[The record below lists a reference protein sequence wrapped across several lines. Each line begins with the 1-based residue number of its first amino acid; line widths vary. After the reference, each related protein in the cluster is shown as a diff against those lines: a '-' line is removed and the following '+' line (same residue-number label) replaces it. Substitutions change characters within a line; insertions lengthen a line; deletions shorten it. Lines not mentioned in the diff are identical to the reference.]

1 MSKEMREQ
9 MDHFN
14 KFKLTESENLNKS
27 DVRSSENIKEDFDP
41 NYNFGR
47 YILIL
52 DSIDY
57 DIKTSLLIIQ
67 DEDEDELNKFINS
80 FEKEVTGGS
89 SKIKVIIDTTNMKYY
104 DGDSWKQT
112 SLITWS
118 QYIGDY
124 GF

>member
-1 MSKEMREQ
+1 MGKHI
-9 MDHFN
+9 DT
-14 KFKLTESENLNKS
+14 FKRKMLENQ
-27 DVRSSENIKEDFDP
+27 
-41 NYNFGR
+41 NYNYGR

-57 DIKTSLLIIQ
+57 DIKSSLLIIQ
-67 DEDEDELNKFINS
+67 DEDELNKFMKS
-80 FEKEVTGGS
+80 FEKEVGDS
-89 SKIKVIIDTTNMKYY
+89 SKIKVILDTTNMKYY

>member
-1 MSKEMREQ
+1 MENEMRKHI
-9 MDHFN
+9 DT
-14 KFKLTESENLNKS
+14 FKKKMLENQ
-27 DVRSSENIKEDFDP
+27 

-52 DSIDY
+52 DSIEY
-57 DIKTSLLIIQ
+57 DIKTSLLVIQ
-67 DEDEDELNKFINS
+67 DEDELNKFMKS

-89 SKIKVIIDTTNMKYY
+89 SKIKLILDTTNMKYY